1 MTQPVN
7 ELLSLSGKVA
17 IVTGGGKGIGC
28 VISLRLAE
36 AGAAVMITDIDLPS
50 AENTVHE
57 ITGKGGKA
65 QALLAD
71 ASKATDANL
80 TIDATMQAFGQ
91 VDILVN
97 NAGIFPPTPTLD
109 MGEEAW
115 DKILDVNLNGV
126 FFYSQAAAKEM
137 IKAGG
142 GGKIINLAST
152 EGMHPNF
159 DMVAYNAAK
168 GALLML
174 TKSLALNLAGYNI
187 LVNAIAPGAVE
198 TPGNQWLLD
207 VIQSSEEIA
216 NMFWMRFPLGRMAQ
230 SDDVAKMVLALASP
244 LSDYMTGSVVVVDGG
259 VLVS

>member
-1 MTQPVN
+1 MAQPVN
-7 ELLSLSGKVA
+7 ELLRLNEKVA
-17 IVTGGGKGIGC
+17 IVTGGGNGIGRA
-28 VISLRLAE
+28 ISLRLAE
-36 AGAAVMITDIDLPS
+36 AGAAVMITDIDLPA
-50 AENTVHE
+50 AENTVNE
-57 ITGKGGKA
+57 IVSKGYKA

-71 ASKATDANL
+71 ASKASDANR
-80 TIDATMQAFGQ
+80 TIDATVQTFGP

-97 NAGIFPPTPTLD
+97 NAGIFPPTPTMD

-115 DKILDVNLNGV
+115 DKILDINLNGV

-137 IKAGG
+137 IKAGH

-207 VIQSSEEIA
+207 VIQSSEGIA

>member
-7 ELLSLSGKVA
+7 ELLSLNGKVA
-17 IVTGGGKGIGC
+17 IVTGGGNGIGRA
-28 VISLRLAE
+28 IAIRLAE
-36 AGAAVMITDIDLPS
+36 AGASVMITDIDLS
-50 AENTVHE
+50 AVENVVE
-57 ITGKGGKA
+57 KITGEGGKA
-65 QALLAD
+65 HALLAD
-71 ASKATDANL
+71 ASIASDASK
-80 TIDATMQAFGQ
+80 TVDATVQAFGQ

-97 NAGIFPPTPTLD
+97 NAGIFPPTPTMD
-109 MGEEAW
+109 MGEEVW
-115 DKILDVNLNGV
+115 DKILDVNLTGV

-137 IKAGG
+137 IKAGHG
-142 GGKIINLAST
+142 GRIINLAST

-168 GALLML
+168 GALIML
-174 TKSLALNLAGYNI
+174 TKSMALNLAGHKI
-187 LVNAIAPGAVE
+187 LVNTIAPGAVE

-216 NMFWMRFPLGRMAQ
+216 TMFWTRFPLGRMAQ
-230 SDDVAKMVLALASP
+230 PDDIAKMVLALASP